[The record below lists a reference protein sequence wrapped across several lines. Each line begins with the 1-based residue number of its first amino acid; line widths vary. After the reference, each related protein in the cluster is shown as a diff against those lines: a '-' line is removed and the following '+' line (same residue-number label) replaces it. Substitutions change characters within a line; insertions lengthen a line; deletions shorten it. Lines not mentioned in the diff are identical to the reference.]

1 MGGLYIHKASADLT
15 TLGQIPVYPELKT
28 LYPWHMRRVFLA
40 LFLSAGLL
48 LLPGCSN
55 SNCENFETTLRNLE
69 AEYLADYNIAKTR
82 VQSSETWV
90 PVIKKGLDMTNYAL
104 NDSKCVGDEAR
115 AKWQTIHQDLSL
127 KLESWIN

>member
-1 MGGLYIHKASADLT
+1 
-15 TLGQIPVYPELKT
+15 
-28 LYPWHMRRVFLA
+28 MRRVFLA